1 MVRNMTIRV
10 IREPTINGTTHG
22 VLFVNGHFQCHTLED
37 EIRAEKVPG
46 QTAIPAGTYM
56 LTLTLSRRFGMMLP
70 EILDVPNFTGV
81 RIHAGNMIT
90 DTEGCLLVG
99 QDRQPGRLLRSRAA
113 LDVLL
118 DQLRQAKDA
127 LLITIENP
135 AV

>member
-1 MVRNMTIRV
+1 MRLRL
-10 IREPTINGTTHG
+10 IREPSITGATHG
-22 VLFVNGHFQCHTLED
+22 SLYLNGHWHCWALED